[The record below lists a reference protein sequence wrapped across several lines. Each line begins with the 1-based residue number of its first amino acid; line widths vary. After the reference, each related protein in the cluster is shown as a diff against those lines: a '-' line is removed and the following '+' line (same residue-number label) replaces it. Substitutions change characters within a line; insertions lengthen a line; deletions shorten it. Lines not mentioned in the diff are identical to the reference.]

1 MVASGSIASEISRNG
16 WKSFDFEP
24 EIRPSYF
31 DRLKQVG
38 WIEDRILRCAQ
49 NDGKMLRKERDPS
62 ATPQDD
68 AITSRMPVENGR
80 VCPTNYEQLQPH
92 YYIELTSL
100 SKVGISSSAVEF
112 YASGLSLA
120 QISRQLNK
128 SKSFIRK
135 TLLEAGVSL
144 RQSVES
150 HLSESSAPPKLHS
163 GNTPFG
169 YRNLRGRLIMDAR
182 EIEIVHSIMELWTR
196 GKSYSAI
203 AAHLN
208 GLGLKNRR
216 ATPWEHSLVRSI
228 VERHKDKPLNLEE
241 E

>member
-1 MVASGSIASEISRNG
+1 LLI
-16 WKSFDFEP
+16 
-24 EIRPSYF
+24 
-31 DRLKQVG
+31 LK
-38 WIEDRILRCAQ
+38 
-49 NDGKMLRKERDPS
+49 
-62 ATPQDD
+62 
-68 AITSRMPVENGR
+68 NGR
-80 VCPTNYEQLQPH
+80 VCPTNYEQPQH
-92 YYIELTSL
+92 HDYIDFPSL
-100 SKVGISSSAVEF
+100 SVEGISSKAAEF
-112 YASGLSLA
+112 YASGLSLR
-120 QISRQLNK
+120 QISQHLNK

-144 RQSVES
+144 RESAES
-150 HLSESSAPPKLHS
+150 HLSKSSAPPKPHS

-216 ATPWEHSLVRSI
+216 ATLWEHSLVRSI